1 MEKPKQLS
9 YIDQLCLL
17 KLRGITGINM
27 QISGMNN
34 SKSGIKKR
42 KELDKNIHTI
52 KSISYYE
59 LKRYAYPFYNRNI
72 EKYKGLDFRE
82 LIARYY
88 RDKKFRQEILYAI
101 EDMEVALNT
110 SIAYV
115 LGEKTGAF
123 GYLDFS
129 KWCQVNSK
137 NKFLKNNMMNQFAI
151 EQERLKF
158 LSSLQFKVK
167 KSSMLDIKEYVNNNT
182 QIFPPVWLMVN
193 VLTLGDSIHIIK
205 LMSKRNRENVANN
218 FNCTVKELIS
228 WFECLN
234 LIRNICCHN
243 GNLIDFELR
252 TAPIVPEKFKDNLFS
267 TNDGFTK
274 RIAIVIAIII
284 TIMNS
289 INSKY
294 YFGRL
299 RNSINKFV
307 NNDDYEA
314 VRYGFKDSQAMMDLF
329 N

>member
-17 KLRGITGINM
+17 KLRGITGINI

-59 LKRYAYPFYNRNI
+59 LKRYAYPFYDENTN
-72 EKYKGLDFRE
+72 KYKGLDFSG

-88 RDKKFRQEILYAI
+88 RDKKLRQEILHAI
-101 EDMEVALNT
+101 EDIEVALNT

-123 GYLDFS
+123 GYLDFP
-129 KWCQVNSK
+129 KWCQVNSR
-137 NKFLKNNMMNQFAI
+137 NKFLKDKRMDQFVI

-158 LSSLQFKVK
+158 LSNLQYKVK
-167 KSSMLDIKEYVNNNT
+167 KSSMLDIKRYISNNT

-205 LMSKRNRENVANN
+205 LMSKRNRESVANN
-218 FNCTVKELIS
+218 FNCSVKELIS

-252 TAPIVPEKFKDNLFS
+252 TAPIVPERFKDNLFS
-267 TNDGFTK
+267 LDDRFTK

-299 RNSINKFV
+299 RKSINKFV
-307 NNDDYEA
+307 NKDDYEA
-314 VRYGFKDSQAMMDLF
+314 VRYGFKDRQAMMDLF